1 MPRKSRLSKEK
12 ITKLIEHFIAGTPA
26 RSSAILC
33 GVSRK
38 TATHWY
44 HRFREIIYTHIAHH
58 VYVFDGEIEADESYF
73 GGRRKGKRGRG
84 ALGKTI
90 VFGLYKRN
98 GYVYTLSVSDTRT
111 YTLYSIIKEY
121 VQPDSII
128 YTDTYRSYDILDV
141 SDFQHCRINHSKEF
155 ARDNNHINGIENFWN
170 QAKRHMRKY
179 NGIPK
184 VHFDLYLKE
193 CEFRFNYRPIACMY
207 ETLYNWVKEA
217 GFLPI

>member
-1 MPRKSRLSKEK
+1 LGYSVKKAFE
-12 ITKLIEHFIAGTPA
+12 G
-26 RSSAILC
+26 
-33 GVSRK
+33 
-38 TATHWY
+38 ATHWY

-179 NGIPK
+179 NGIRK
-184 VHFDLYLKE
+184 SDTS
-193 CEFRFNYRPIACMY
+193 NIS
-207 ETLYNWVKEA
+207 
-217 GFLPI
+217 